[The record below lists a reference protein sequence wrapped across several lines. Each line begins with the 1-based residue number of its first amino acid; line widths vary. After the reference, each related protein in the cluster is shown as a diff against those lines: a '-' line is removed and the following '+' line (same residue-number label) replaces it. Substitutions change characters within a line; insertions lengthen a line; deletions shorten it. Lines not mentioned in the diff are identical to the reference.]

1 MKKLLE
7 MFKSQPKIGAR
18 LSILKNELEKP
29 NNNQRILKICQ
40 SIMEI
45 EIIKKDQ
52 EMMSNYNIIVE
63 SKFDLEN
70 F

>member
-1 MKKLLE
+1 

-18 LSILKNELEKP
+18 LRILKKELEKP

-45 EIIKKDQ
+45 EIIKK
-52 EMMSNYNIIVE
+52 I
-63 SKFDLEN
+63 KK
-70 F
+70 